1 MWFYTG
7 LILPTQNGSVWKDDS
22 LFSNRG
28 GHLMKITVDFTHKL
42 GNIKPMH
49 AVGQPPLEGMGT
61 EYFHYLTEAGI
72 PQSRLHDVGGAYGR
86 NQFVDV
92 PNIFRNF
99 DADETD
105 PASYSFA
112 FTDHLIKGL
121 MEANVEPYFRLG
133 VTIENWP
140 QFERIN
146 IYPPKDFE
154 KWARICEHIIRHYNE
169 GWSDGYHFGIKY
181 WEIWNEADDSLDYWG
196 SRMWCGPAEEYF
208 RLYDITTKHLKNCFG
223 NSIKVGGYAAC
234 GAVDF
239 EIHDPLLLGLKNP
252 PTSDVEN
259 HFAFLHNFFR
269 YIKEHES
276 PIDFFSYHSYWSVAN
291 TIAHV
296 RYFDG
301 ILKKYGYEHIERH
314 LNEWS
319 LCWAIPG
326 VDCNEKDHL
335 AFSSGSLAMMLALQ
349 KEPVDI
355 LHYYD
360 ARMTSS
366 CNGGLFNSETRK
378 PTNTYFA
385 FQMFNSLYKLGT
397 EVLSDCDCD
406 QVYALAATNDK
417 RNSLVIAN
425 TSDKRV
431 EVELAFSGVDL
442 KDAELFRLDTI
453 YRYTPTGETIQNSIS
468 LPAYGCAEL
477 RFY

>member
-1 MWFYTG
+1 M
-7 LILPTQNGSVWKDDS
+7 
-22 LFSNRG
+22 
-28 GHLMKITVDFTHKL
+28 MKITADFTQTL
-42 GNIKPMH
+42 GKIKPMH

-99 DADETD
+99 DADEND

-112 FTDHLIKGL
+112 FTDHLIKSL
-121 MEANVEPYFRLG
+121 MDAHVAPYFRLG

-140 QFERIN
+140 QFERVA

-169 GWSDGYHFGIKY
+169 GWANGYQFGIKY

-208 RLYDITTKHLKNCFG
+208 RLYDVTAKHLKACFG
-223 NSIKVGGYAAC
+223 DSIKVGGYAAC
-234 GAVDF
+234 GAVDY
-239 EIHDPLLLGLKNP
+239 EHYDPEGNGLKNP
-252 PTSDVEN
+252 PASDVEN
-259 HFAFLHNFFR
+259 HFAFLHKFFR
-269 YIKEHES
+269 YIKEHAS
-276 PIDFFSYHSYWSVAN
+276 PIDFFSYHSYWSIDN

-296 RYFDG
+296 RYYDT
-301 ILKKYGYEHIERH
+301 ILKKYGYENIQRH

-335 AFSSGSLAMMLALQ
+335 AFSSGTLGMMLALQ

-385 FQMFNSLYKLGT
+385 FHIFNDLYKLGT
-397 EVLSDCDCD
+397 EVKTDSDHP
-406 QVYALAATNDK
+406 QVYPLAATNGK
-417 RNSLVIAN
+417 RSVLAISN
-425 TSDKRV
+425 TGNAPAT
-431 EVELAFSGVDL
+431 VELQLLGMDL
-442 KDAELFRLDTI
+442 EDAEILRLDSV
-453 YRYTPTGETIQNSIS
+453 YRYSPTGERITNGKLTI
-468 LPAYGCAEL
+468 PPYGCVEL